1 MQIIRFIFLTF
12 LLLAG
17 SQQAMAQTA
26 TAKGQGTVKYE
37 TSLFNSKV
45 SPEVKTKA
53 LQQAQLKAVEK
64 YYAEAG
70 ESQSANLDIIS
81 AKIKAD
87 PDKFILE
94 TVTLSEEDRPD
105 LKQYSVTVR
114 VTLNVAQLRNAVKS
128 GSTVAQTASGEK
140 SKMTFIFVSRSTDT
154 AKSFDDK
161 RYETAEVKGQVKG
174 TRTSGEARVSVE
186 TGGSTTR
193 KATQKTWAVFP
204 SSYLKSVFNGVF
216 ASGGYKVVDA
226 AYLEPYSKGLLKI
239 KDVENDFKAGNDLQ
253 PQTERN
259 VAQGLQNA
267 QIPYIAYGTLDVRLS
282 DTDPATGLFR
292 VSVAATG
299 KLLNAKETIPETV
312 AEVGPIQVA
321 GLGPTEEEAQTN
333 ALKNA
338 ADKVARELLSQMTNA
353 GIK

>member
-1 MQIIRFIFLTF
+1 M
-12 LLLAG
+12 
-17 SQQAMAQTA
+17 
-26 TAKGQGTVKYE
+26 
-37 TSLFNSKV
+37 
-45 SPEVKTKA
+45 
-53 LQQAQLKAVEK
+53 
-64 YYAEAG
+64 EA
-70 ESQSANLDIIS
+70 S
-81 AKIKAD
+81 
-87 PDKFILE
+87 
-94 TVTLSEEDRPD
+94 
-105 LKQYSVTVR
+105 
-114 VTLNVAQLRNAVKS
+114 LNVAQLRNAVKA
-128 GSTVAQTASGEK
+128 GSTVAQTATGEK

-154 AKSFDDK
+154 AKSFDN
-161 RYETAEVKGQVKG
+161 REYQTVEVKGQVKG
-174 TRTSGEARVSVE
+174 TRTAGEARASVE

-193 KATQKTWAVFP
+193 KATQKTWVVFP
-204 SSYLKSVFNGVF
+204 SNYLKSVFNGVF
-216 ASGGYKVVDA
+216 ASGGYRVVDA

>member
-12 LLLAG
+12 LLLVG
-17 SQQAMAQTA
+17 SSQAMAQTA
-26 TAKGQGTVKYE
+26 TAKGQATVKYE

-45 SPEVKTKA
+45 SPEVKAKA
-53 LQQAQLKAVEK
+53 QQQAQLKAVEK

-87 PDKFILE
+87 PDKYILE

-105 LKQYSVTVR
+105 MKQYSITVR
-114 VTLNVAQLRNAVKS
+114 ITLNVAQLRNAVKA
-128 GSTVAQTASGEK
+128 GSTVAQTATGEK

-154 AKSFDDK
+154 AKSFDN
-161 RYETAEVKGQVKG
+161 REYQTVEVKGQVKG
-174 TRTSGEARVSVE
+174 TRTAGEARASVE

-204 SSYLKSVFNGVF
+204 SNYLKSVFNGVF
-216 ASGGYKVVDA
+216 ASGGYRVVDA

-299 KLLNAKETIPETV
+299 KLLNAKEAIPETV

>member
-37 TSLFNSKV
+37 KKV
-45 SPEVKTKA
+45 SPEDKA
-53 LQQAQLKAVEK
+53 KAQQLAQLKAVEK

-70 ESQSANLDIIS
+70 EAQSGNLDIIS
-81 AKIKAD
+81 AKVKAD

-105 LKQYSVTVR
+105 MKQYSITVR

-174 TRTSGEARVSVE
+174 TRTAGEARVSVE

-216 ASGGYKVVDA
+216 TSGGYKVVDA

-299 KLLNAKETIPETV
+299 KLLNAKEAIPETV